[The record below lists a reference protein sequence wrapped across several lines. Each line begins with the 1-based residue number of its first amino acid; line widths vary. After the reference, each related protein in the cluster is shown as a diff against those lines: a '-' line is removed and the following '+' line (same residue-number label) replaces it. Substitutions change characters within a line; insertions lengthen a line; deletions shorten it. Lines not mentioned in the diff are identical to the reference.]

1 MKKKSIWI
9 SLAIGIAVILFL
21 YNLFRGTGF
30 IKIDTPGASIQL
42 RSGLFGFREITGTE
56 SVKVKAG
63 THRPYQ
69 ATLTSKDG
77 DKWFSL
83 RANGPWGQLQK
94 IRVQKDQ
101 TTAVKL
107 GSPFTVNTKIDH
119 RGAYVYIGLSLIGQ
133 SGEHWTPVVFTNK
146 SYLPA
151 PGFRIVD
158 QAGKQL
164 YSGKFEFG

>member
-1 MKKKSIWI
+1 MNKKSVWI
-9 SLAIGIAVILFL
+9 SLAVSIAVVLFL
-21 YNLFRGTGF
+21 YNLFRGTGYIR
-30 IKIDTPGASIQL
+30 IKTPGASIQL
-42 RSGLFGFREITGTE
+42 RSGLFGLKEIMGTE

-63 THRPYQ
+63 MHRPYQ
-69 ATLTSKDG
+69 ATFISRDG

-83 RANGPWGQLQK
+83 RANSPWGQLQK

-101 TTAVKL
+101 TTTIKL
-107 GSPFTVNTKIDH
+107 GPPFTVNTKVDH
-119 RGAYVYIGLSLIGQ
+119 RGDYVYIGLSLIGQ
-133 SGEHWTPVVFTNK
+133 SGEYWRPIVFTNK